1 MSSGAMSHLEAQR
14 AEGRFGEGDAEKG
27 ADESAAPGLHV
38 PAPEPAG
45 VGGDGG
51 GGHAPGVGQD

>member
-1 MSSGAMSHLEAQR
+1 MSHLEAQR
-14 AEGRFGEGDAEKG
+14 AEGRFSEGDAEKG

-38 PAPEPAG
+38 PAPEPAR

-51 GGHAPGVGQD
+51 GGHAPGVGQN